1 MAILKIQKYI
11 FIVCTVVF
19 IVITGCSDQKQL
31 EEYRTK
37 LSSVEEEMKKDQL
50 VENHGLAT
58 EKKEYGINE
67 RVVITKANQP
77 LVAFTITKVS
87 SNLDTLRKDVTYSDE
102 VKHVITVSV
111 TYENINYPDPYEIRW
126 TLVSN
131 SKIIDSNNDVVNL
144 GSRENNKD
152 INKGETNTM
161 TFSVKTKELASKVDY
176 LTFKYYYPQSLLRG
190 TYSEKDF
197 LIIKVP
203 VEH

>member
-1 MAILKIQKYI
+1 LKIQKYI
-11 FIVCTVVF
+11 FMVCTIVF
-19 IVITGCSDQKQL
+19 FVITGCSDQRQL

-37 LSSVEEEMKKDQL
+37 LSSVEEEMKKEQL
-50 VENHGLAT
+50 VENHDLAT

-67 RVVITKANQP
+67 QVVITKANQP
-77 LVAFTITKVS
+77 LVAFTITKAS
-87 SNLDTLRKDVTYSDE
+87 SSLGNLRKDVTYSDE
-102 VKHVITVSV
+102 VKHAVMISV
-111 TYENINYPDPYEIRW
+111 KYENINYPDTYDMSW
-126 TLVSN
+126 TLLSN
-131 SKIIDSNNDVVNL
+131 SKITDSNKDVVNS
-144 GSRENNKD
+144 GGIENDKD

-190 TYSEKDF
+190 NYSEKDF

>member
-1 MAILKIQKYI
+1 MKIQKYI

>member
-1 MAILKIQKYI
+1 MKIQKYI

-19 IVITGCSDQKQL
+19 IVMTGCSDQKQL

-37 LSSVEEEMKKDQL
+37 LSSVEEKMKKDQL

>member
-1 MAILKIQKYI
+1 
-11 FIVCTVVF
+11 
-19 IVITGCSDQKQL
+19 
-31 EEYRTK
+31 
-37 LSSVEEEMKKDQL
+37 MKKEQL
-50 VENHGLAT
+50 VENHDLAT

-102 VKHVITVSV
+102 VKHVITISV

-161 TFSVKTKELASKVDY
+161 TFSIKTKELASKVDY